1 MPEYKFQVNGKS
13 VAVES
18 WDPDQ
23 PLLYILRNSLNL
35 HGAKFGCGLGQ
46 CGACTVV
53 MDGKAIRSCL
63 TPIRTVAG
71 HKVTTIESLGTPEH
85 PGPIQAAFNEE
96 QAPQCGYCANGMV
109 MAAKALLDQNPHPT
123 TDQIRQ
129 AMQGNLCRCGTYQ
142 RVQNAV
148 LRAAGNAKPVSG
160 RA

>member
-1 MPEYKFQVNGKS
+1 MIAMPQYKFQVNGKP
-13 VAVES
+13 VNVDS
-18 WDPDQ
+18 WDPEQ
-23 PLLYILRNSLNL
+23 PLLYLLRNSLGL

-63 TPIRTVAG
+63 TPVKNVAG

-85 PGPIQAAFNEE
+85 PGAIQAAFIEE

-109 MAAKALLDQNPHPT
+109 MAAKALLDQTPHPT

-129 AMQGNLCRCGTYQ
+129 AMAGNLCRCGTYQ

-148 LRAAGNAKPVSG
+148 LRAAGESK